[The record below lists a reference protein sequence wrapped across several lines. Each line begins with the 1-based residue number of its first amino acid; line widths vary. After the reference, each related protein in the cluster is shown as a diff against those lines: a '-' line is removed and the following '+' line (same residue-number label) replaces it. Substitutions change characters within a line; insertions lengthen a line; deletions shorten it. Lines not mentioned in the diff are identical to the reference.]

1 MRREKKKC
9 GPINLYNK
17 HTYKQKRPYTISN
30 VCLWRDFTKFSVIFG
45 PWKYHSSQ
53 NCWSTEGECIYM

>member
-17 HTYKQKRPYTISN
+17 HTYKQKKTIHH
-30 VCLWRDFTKFSVIFG
+30 LQRL
-45 PWKYHSSQ
+45 PL
-53 NCWSTEGECIYM
+53 EGFYQI